1 MGILIIWFTLCLCVY
16 AGHLPDSLSKLSRL
30 RVLYV
35 SGNRLGGT
43 TTLPHHPPI
52 YLFCTIYYSDSD
64 APVRFTVY

>member
-1 MGILIIWFTLCLCVY
+1 MIFMYMRIINHLSHPFACVCVC

-43 TTLPHHPPI
+43 ITLFHHDNI
-52 YLFCTIYYSDSD
+52 IRLNLAHI
-64 APVRFTVY
+64 VH